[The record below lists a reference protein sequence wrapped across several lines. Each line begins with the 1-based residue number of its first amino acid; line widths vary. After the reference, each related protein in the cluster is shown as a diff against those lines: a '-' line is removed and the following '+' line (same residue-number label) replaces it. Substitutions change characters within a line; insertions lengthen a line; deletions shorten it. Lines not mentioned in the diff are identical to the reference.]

1 MESDTIES
9 SGESKFPLI
18 AGIIG
23 IALGAIALILAV
35 KAKNAADAAGEIARA
50 SAQSADEAKALV
62 ASKADGATVQ
72 GIVADYSAFKDQVGK
87 AFADA
92 TAAYN
97 KLASAV
103 ENRGGSRTGGN
114 GGATAVAGPGE
125 YIVVKGDTLSGI
137 ARKQGLSL
145 KALQDL
151 NPGVG
156 SNLRIGQKLK
166 VK

>member
-9 SGESKFPLI
+9 SSESKFPLI
-18 AGIIG
+18 AGIVG
-23 IALGAIALILAV
+23 IALGAVALILAV
-35 KAKNAADAAGEIARA
+35 KAKNAADAAA
-50 SAQSADEAKALV
+50 AQSLAAGQAAEEAKAQV

-72 GIVADYSAFKDQVGK
+72 GIVADYTDFKAKVEKGFQDV
-87 AFADA
+87 
-92 TAAYN
+92 TASYN
-97 KLASAV
+97 KVAAAV
-103 ENRGGSRTGGN
+103 ESRGSRSTGGSAN
-114 GGATAVAGPGE
+114 VVAGPGE
-125 YIVVKGDTLSGI
+125 YVVVKGDTLSGI
-137 ARKQGLSL
+137 ARKQGVSL

>member
-9 SGESKFPLI
+9 SSESKFPLI
-18 AGIIG
+18 AGIVG

-35 KAKNAADAAGEIARA
+35 KAKNAADSAAAASLAAGQAAE
-50 SAQSADEAKALV
+50 EAKALV

-72 GIVADYSAFKDQVGK
+72 GIVADYTDFKAKVEKGFQDV
-87 AFADA
+87 
-92 TAAYN
+92 TAAYT
-97 KLASAV
+97 KVQQAV
-103 ENRGGSRTGGN
+103 EARGGSRSSTGG
-114 GGATAVAGPGE
+114 AAAVAGPGE

-137 ARKQGLSL
+137 ARKQGISL

-151 NPGVG
+151 NPGAG
-156 SNLRIGQKLK
+156 ASLRIGQKLK